1 MTDEATP
8 QPPPLLGLEARL
20 RALAAKGELTHFS
33 LAAVAGKG
41 PKGVV
46 WSASY
51 CPASSWGAGFGRDAD
66 PIKAA
71 MMAFEDV
78 RLPAAIKRLA
88 KQGNADAKE
97 VVESLAK
104 GTPTPPDADAKL
116 RQDIKARGKAAD
128 EAPVIGEEDFV

>member
-1 MTDEATP
+1 MSDAP
-8 QPPPLLGLEARL
+8 QILGLEARL
-20 RALAAKGELTHFS
+20 RALAEKGELTHFS

-88 KQGNADAKE
+88 KQAVPGAKE
-97 VVESLAK
+97 IADTLDK
-104 GTPTPPDADAKL
+104 GVAPPPDADAKL
-116 RQDIKARGKAAD
+116 RKAVKERAKAAA
-128 EAPVIGEEDFV
+128 ESVTGEDDFL